1 MGILRSE
8 RRTIAIQIKLP
19 LDSDKPFIDNIIDMI
34 RPFVGPFGARVVH
47 LLYEIAND
55 PPYYRTP
62 VITVDTNNMLDRLG
76 MKRDKKGFHR
86 SKNRERLRDALNAA
100 HALEI
105 VGEYTTRED
114 GKTVVKAFYRTVL
127 SLIGATFDPG
137 EREGISTAE
146 LRIRG
151 LPKSMQIRLNFYDG
165 IRRPDGRLGNQ
176 YVYVPRL
183 ADSQVLP
190 KANHSATSEQLKAY
204 LLFQYRQTQM
214 KSRTL
219 TIKRQTALE
228 KAGITTRNVTRAT
241 QILTRA
247 LEKLQANGILD
258 SFTKVPLKAQE
269 SFTVVLSTS
278 STPDETI

>member
-1 MGILRSE
+1 
-8 RRTIAIQIKLP
+8 
-19 LDSDKPFIDNIIDMI
+19 
-34 RPFVGPFGARVVH
+34 
-47 LLYEIAND
+47 
-55 PPYYRTP
+55 
-62 VITVDTNNMLDRLG
+62 
-76 MKRDKKGFHR
+76 
-86 SKNRERLRDALNAA
+86 
-100 HALEI
+100 
-105 VGEYTTRED
+105 
-114 GKTVVKAFYRTVL
+114 
-127 SLIGATFDPG
+127 
-137 EREGISTAE
+137 
-146 LRIRG
+146 
-151 LPKSMQIRLNFYDG
+151 MQIRLNFYDG